1 MTRKEQIHKQS
12 IRYTK
17 ETHSPS
23 SVSEFQAAMNIS
35 VIKAFIAGA
44 EWADETMLQ
53 KVLGWLK
60 ENFYNIHVL
69 HDDRLKGNFES
80 KEQMLQSFKE
90 RFNVVDNCDQQYPSD
105 FINDR

>member
-1 MTRKEQIHKQS
+1 MYKALIGNIRKAKDLGREEAL
-12 IRYTK
+12 K
-17 ETHSPS
+17 E
-23 SVSEFQAAMNIS
+23 
-35 VIKAFIAGA
+35 
-44 EWADETMLQ
+44 
-53 KVLGWLK
+53 VLGWLE